1 MKTRYMKNSFTII
14 EVMMA
19 IFVLTV
25 AVGGSFALI
34 QQTLVAAS
42 LNQSRL
48 TAYYLAQ
55 EGIEIVRNIRDSNW
69 LEKRSIPTIPWDD
82 GIADN
87 LSVGQS
93 QNYLTVYNEPELI
106 SFEDRVLNLD
116 EDGFY
121 SYSAGTPTRFKR
133 EITIQKTS
141 DDSFEVSVKV
151 QWTERRRTHNIEV
164 TDLLYNWKL

>member
-1 MKTRYMKNSFTII
+1 MKNSFTII

-34 QQTLVAAS
+34 QQTLVSAS
-42 LNQSRL
+42 INQQKL
-48 TAYYLAQ
+48 IAYYLAQ

-69 LEKRSIPTIPWDD
+69 LEKRSIPTISWDD

-87 LSVGQS
+87 LSVGQF
-93 QNYLTVYNEPELI
+93 QNYLADYNKLELI
-106 SFEDRVLNLD
+106 SFEDKVLNLD

-121 SYSAGTPTRFKR
+121 SYSVGTPTRFKR
-133 EITIQKTS
+133 EITIQKTD

-164 TDLLYNWKL
+164 IDLLYNWKL

>member
-1 MKTRYMKNSFTII
+1 MRSAGFTII

-34 QQTLVAAS
+34 QQTLVSAS
-42 LNQSRL
+42 INQQKL
-48 TAYYLAQ
+48 IAYYLAQ

-69 LEKRSIPTIPWDD
+69 LEKRSIPDIPWDD
-82 GIADN
+82 AISDN

-93 QNYLTVYNEPELI
+93 QNYLTTYNESELI
-106 SFEDRVLNLD
+106 SFEDKVLNLD

-121 SYSAGTPTRFKR
+121 SYSPGTPTRFKR
-133 EITIQKTS
+133 EITIAKT
-141 DDSFEVSVKV
+141 DIDSFKVSVKI
-151 QWTERRRTHNIEV
+151 QWSERGRTHNVEV
-164 TDLLYNWKL
+164 IDHLYNWKL

>member
-1 MKTRYMKNSFTII
+1 MEKNSFTII

-34 QQTLVAAS
+34 SQTLVAAS
-42 LNQSRL
+42 INQQKL
-48 TAYYLAQ
+48 IAYYLTQ

-69 LEKRSIPTIPWDD
+69 LEKRSVPATPWDD

-87 LSVGQS
+87 LSVDQS
-93 QNYLTVYNEPELI
+93 QKYLTAHNESELI
-106 SFEDRVLNLD
+106 SFENKVLNLG

-121 SYSAGTPTRFKR
+121 SYSPGTPTRFKR
-133 EITIQKTS
+133 EITITKTG
-141 DDSFEVSVKV
+141 DDSFEVSVKI
-151 QWTERRRTHNIEV
+151 QWSERGRTHNIEII
-164 TDLLYNWKL
+164 DHLYNWKL

>member
-1 MKTRYMKNSFTII
+1 MKNSFTII

-34 QQTLVAAS
+34 QQTLVSAS

-69 LEKRSIPTIPWDD
+69 LEKRSVPDIPWDD
-82 GIADN
+82 AISDN
-87 LSVGQS
+87 LSDGQS
-93 QNYLTVYNEPELI
+93 QKYLVDYNELELI
-106 SFEDRVLNLD
+106 SFEDKVLNLD
-116 EDGFY
+116 EGGFY
-121 SYSAGTPTRFKR
+121 SYSAGTPTKFKR
-133 EITIQKTS
+133 EITITKIS
-141 DDSFEVSVKV
+141 NDSFEVSVRI
-151 QWTERRRTHNIEV
+151 QWSERGRTHNIEV
-164 TDLLYNWKL
+164 IGYLYNWKL

>member
-1 MKTRYMKNSFTII
+1 MRSAGFTII

-34 QQTLVAAS
+34 QQTLVSAS
-42 LNQSRL
+42 INQQKL
-48 TAYYLAQ
+48 IAYYLAQ

-69 LEKRSIPTIPWDD
+69 LEKRSVPDIPWDD
-82 GIADN
+82 AISDN

-93 QNYLTVYNEPELI
+93 QNYLTAYNESELI
-106 SFEDRVLNLD
+106 SFEDKVLNLD

-121 SYSAGTPTRFKR
+121 SYSSGTPTRFKR
-133 EITIQKTS
+133 EITIAKT
-141 DDSFEVSVKV
+141 DIDSFKVSVKI
-151 QWTERRRTHNIEV
+151 QWSERGRTHNVEV
-164 TDLLYNWKL
+164 IDHLYNWKL